1 MKLILYLSSIFLLEH
16 VMSFESREFELKINN
31 FLKWKM
37 YRPDIEVGRCFSV
50 SYGFENKFEIPMLE
64 INVGTDLAE
73 IDRNLL
79 ASTDHCFLAFMAIER
94 RDRLPELI
102 TRLNNISNIIQ
113 VKPTAIFVI
122 GDEINN
128 EITWVQQTIL
138 TVSYNYCQAQA
149 KFLSQSANS

>member
-1 MKLILYLSSIFLLEH
+1 MKPTLYLASIFFIEH
-16 VMSFESREFELKINN
+16 VMSFESGEFELKIKN

-64 INVGTDLAE
+64 INIDQDFAE

-79 ASTDHCFLAFMAIER
+79 ASTDHCFLAFMAIEH
-94 RDRLPELI
+94 RDRLTELI

-113 VKPTAIFVI
+113 VKPTAIFVL
-122 GDEINN
+122 GDETNN
-128 EITWVQQTIL
+128 EITWVQQKIL
-138 TVSYNYCQAQA
+138 TVSYI
-149 KFLSQSANS
+149 